1 MKKAPVIMK
10 LQVRSPKHDREVIE
24 IPVKAA
30 ELSSPFNGT
39 IASPKGD
46 EYPVKNNIIDLLP
59 EEKSYSMAQST
70 NHWKLTASVYED
82 LWRKRSLSLLTGEE
96 FPIEKEQELLAD
108 WINPQ
113 PGQWYLDLGCSTAL
127 YARTLKK
134 REPQSLHVAVDFSKV
149 MLEEA
154 RIKAEAEQL
163 DLFLIRADGRD
174 LPFFAGT
181 FDGLSMGGT
190 LNELTDEL
198 KVLYECRRVLKSNG
212 VFFMMHLVKAASW
225 YGRLFQDSAEWG
237 GLQFWS
243 VEESNE
249 LFARAGF
256 KVEDQF
262 TKGIV
267 CFTKLRPS

>member
-1 MKKAPVIMK
+1 MK
-10 LQVRSPKHDREVIE
+10 LQVRSPKHDREMIE
-24 IPVKAA
+24 IPVRAA
-30 ELSSPFNGT
+30 RLATPFNGT

-46 EYPVKNNIIDLLP
+46 EYPVTDNIINLLP
-59 EEKSYSMAQST
+59 KENSYSIAQST

-96 FPIEKEQELLAD
+96 FPIEKEQELLAK
-108 WINPQ
+108 WMNPQ
-113 PGQWYLDLGCSTAL
+113 PGNWYLDVGCSTAL

-134 REPQSLHVAVDFSKV
+134 VEPKSHQVAVDFSEV
-149 MLEEA
+149 MLQEA
-154 RIKAEAEQL
+154 RLKAEAEQS
-163 DLFLIRADGRD
+163 DLYLIKADGRD

-181 FDGLSMGGT
+181 FDGICMGGT

-198 KVLYECRRVLKSNG
+198 KVLYECRRVLKSEG
-212 VFFMMHLVKAASW
+212 IFFMMHLVKAGSW
-225 YGRLFQDSAEWG
+225 YGRLFQESAEWG

-249 LFARAGF
+249 LFRRAGF

-267 CFTKLRPS
+267 CFSKLRPI

>member
-1 MKKAPVIMK
+1 MK
-10 LQVRSPKHDREVIE
+10 LQVRSPKYDREVIE
-24 IPVKAA
+24 IPIKASQ
-30 ELSSPFNGT
+30 LSVPFNGT
-39 IASPKGD
+39 ITSSKGD
-46 EYPVKNNIIDLLP
+46 EYRVSENVIDLLP
-59 EEKSYSMAQST
+59 VEKSYSMAQST

-96 FPIEKEQELLAD
+96 FPIEKEQELLVKWMD
-108 WINPQ
+108 PK
-113 PGQWYLDLGCSTAL
+113 PGKWYLDVGCSTAL

-134 REPQSLHVAVDFSKV
+134 VEPKSYQVAVDFSKV

-154 RIKAEAEQL
+154 RLKAEAERT
-163 DLFLIRADGRD
+163 DLYLIRADGRD

-198 KVLYECRRVLKSNG
+198 KVLYECRRVLKSDG
-212 VFFMMHLVKAASW
+212 ILFMMHLVKAGSW
-225 YGRLFQDSAEWG
+225 YGRLFQESAEWG

-243 VEESNE
+243 IEESNE
-249 LFARAGF
+249 LFGRAGF
-256 KVEDQF
+256 KVEDQI

-267 CFTKLRPS
+267 CFTKLRPN

>member
-1 MKKAPVIMK
+1 MN
-10 LQVRSPKHDREVIE
+10 LQVRSPKYDREVIE
-24 IPVKAA
+24 VPVKASQ
-30 ELSSPFNGT
+30 LSTQFNGT
-39 IASPKGD
+39 IVSAKGD
-46 EYPVKNNIIDLLP
+46 EYPVRDNIIDLLP
-59 EEKSYSMAQST
+59 VEKSYSMAQST

-96 FPIEKEQELLAD
+96 FPIKKEQELLVK
-108 WINPQ
+108 WMKPE
-113 PGQWYLDLGCSTAL
+113 PGKWYLDVGCSTAL

-134 REPQSLHVAVDFSKV
+134 EEPDSHQVAVDFSQV

-154 RIKAEAEQL
+154 RLKAEAERT
-163 DLFLIRADGRD
+163 DLYLIRADGRD
-174 LPFFAGT
+174 LPFFAGS

-198 KVLYECRRVLKSNG
+198 KVLYECRRVLKSSG
-212 VFFMMHLVKAASW
+212 TLFMMHLVKAASW

-243 VEESNE
+243 VDESNE
-249 LFARAGF
+249 LFSRAGF
-256 KVEDQF
+256 KVEEQF